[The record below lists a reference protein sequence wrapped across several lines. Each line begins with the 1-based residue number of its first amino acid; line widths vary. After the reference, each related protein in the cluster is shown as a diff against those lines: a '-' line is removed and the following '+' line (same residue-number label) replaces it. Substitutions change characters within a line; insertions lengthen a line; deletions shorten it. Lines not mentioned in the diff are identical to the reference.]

1 MSESIRE
8 LDAGSF
14 DAAVAA
20 PGVAVVDFW
29 APWCGPCRSMAPV
42 FESAANAMSGQAR
55 FCKVNVDEA
64 PAVAARLGIRS
75 IPTLVVFRDG
85 RPAETLVGLQRP
97 ADFLAAVRRHL
108 P

>member
-29 APWCGPCRSMAPV
+29 AP
-42 FESAANAMSGQAR
+42 
-55 FCKVNVDEA
+55 
-64 PAVAARLGIRS
+64 
-75 IPTLVVFRDG
+75 
-85 RPAETLVGLQRP
+85 
-97 ADFLAAVRRHL
+97 
-108 P
+108 